1 MARYALVLSGGGSR
15 GAYELG
21 VWKAIRELKLPI
33 DIVTGTSIGALN
45 GALVAQQQYE
55 VAEQLWL
62 NLDPSQVVKTEE
74 KDPAVVFR
82 MFLKDAFTGG
92 ADTSPLEHML
102 RDHVDEAAIRSS
114 PIRYG
119 LVTVRL
125 PLLQPVPVTIEEIPQ
140 GQLVDYLMASAT
152 VYPLFRPKEI
162 EGRKYIDGGF
172 HDNMPI
178 NLAAEM
184 GATHILAVDLKA
196 VGRIQKIKNSKLNI
210 IFIEPSRDLG
220 SFLMFD
226 KNLARRNQIVGYFDT
241 MKRFSKLVGG
251 HFTFRPQELNKL
263 IESIRRDH
271 HRMVQ
276 TILAGHPLAFFDTIR
291 QLSKRRLFG
300 HQPQKHNPTT
310 AKRDLVRSLEIAG
323 RIFELDD
330 LTLYTAHQYRRA
342 LLRSVKEYR
351 SMEQLHD
358 REVDPNFD
366 RLLTMDKRRRT
377 IDFLD
382 RIEHYAR
389 TKEGGTLLHALGM
402 VHAEA
407 MSAAISIY
415 AIEQHAARKKAA
427 TSK

>member
-1 MARYALVLSGGGSR
+1 MSRYALVLSGGGSR

-21 VWKAIRELKLPI
+21 VWKAIRELKIPI

-55 VAEQLWL
+55 VAEKLWL
-62 NLDPSQVVKTEE
+62 NLEPSQVVKTEE

-92 ADTSPLEHML
+92 ADTSPLEQML
-102 RDHVDEAAIRSS
+102 RDHVDEKAIRSS

-125 PLLQPVPVTIEEIPQ
+125 PLLQPVPVTIEDIPD

-162 EGRKYIDGGF
+162 EGKKYIDGGF

-196 VGRIQKIKNSKLNI
+196 VGRLQKIKDSKLNI
-210 IFIEPSRDLG
+210 TLIEPSRDLG

-226 KNLARRNQIVGYFDT
+226 KDLARRNQIVGYFDT
-241 MKRFSKLVGG
+241 MKWFSKLVGG
-251 HFTFRPQELNKL
+251 YFTFRPQELNKL

-271 HRMVQ
+271 QRMVQ

-300 HQPQKHNPTT
+300 HQPKKHNPTT
-310 AKRDLVRSLEIAG
+310 AKRDLVRSMEIAG

-330 LTLYTAHQYRRA
+330 LTLYTAFQYQRA
-342 LLRSVKEYR
+342 LLAKVKDYR
-351 SMEQLHD
+351 TKKQLHQ

-366 RLLTMDKRRRT
+366 RLLTMDKKRRT

-382 RIEHYAR
+382 RIEHFAH

-407 MSAAISIY
+407 LSAAISIY
-415 AIEQHAARKKAA
+415 AMEQHVARKKA
-427 TSK
+427 TKTK